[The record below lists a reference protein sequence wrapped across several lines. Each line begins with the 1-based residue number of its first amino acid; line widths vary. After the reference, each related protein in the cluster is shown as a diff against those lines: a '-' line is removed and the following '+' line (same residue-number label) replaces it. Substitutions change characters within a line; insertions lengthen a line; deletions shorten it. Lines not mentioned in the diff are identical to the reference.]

1 MKLQRG
7 SPKEVGMSVDRV
19 NHVKQLAEESHVLK
33 RKAVVVLRGPFR
45 RQEACPREAPY
56 LIDGKADQ
64 LGDFTGRV
72 H

>member
-1 MKLQRG
+1 MPR
-7 SPKEVGMSVDRV
+7 EVGG
-19 NHVKQLAEESHVLK
+19 KELCGGAEESHVLK